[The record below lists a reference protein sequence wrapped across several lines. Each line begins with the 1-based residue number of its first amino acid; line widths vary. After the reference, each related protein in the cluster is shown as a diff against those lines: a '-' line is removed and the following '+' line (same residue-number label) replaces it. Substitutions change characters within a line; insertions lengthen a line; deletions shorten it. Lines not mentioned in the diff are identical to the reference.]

1 MDAIVSNGFV
11 MESDQ
16 LIQKTKVFFGKLCV
30 DPKLGS
36 LEVAL
41 PSGPVILEILVGKYI
56 MPNVLLMLFVHPK
69 DTCANQKGKDY
80 CKQATS
86 LNFFWLW
93 KTTG

>member
-16 LIQKTKVFFGKLCV
+16 LIQKTKVFFKTLCR
-30 DPKLGS
+30 PKVGILG
-36 LEVAL
+36 
-41 PSGPVILEILVGKYI
+41 GGFTQWQILVGKYI